1 LISRARYSPPIN
13 NENCAEPCDAF
24 RQPCFGTMSTVLPR
38 LNSSPMPIIRRLLTR
53 RSCLCCL
60 RCVRHSLHS
69 DAEATVSTPS
79 NIGVCPCTSKLC
91 PATTLLTVRYTPCRP
106 PSPSS
111 ISLDPHAPG
120 SIYNLFVDIRTYIYK
135 TVHPTLCSVFLI
147 SWAECGTSHTVRPL
161 HLPYLSNFTTPG
173 TPLSP
178 TSASASAL
186 PITDADILD

>member
-1 LISRARYSPPIN
+1 MISRARYSPPIN

-120 SIYNLFVDIRTYIYK
+120 SIYNLFVDIRTYIYIRLYIQ
-135 TVHPTLCSVFLI
+135 HYALFSSYPGRSAGPAILSARSI
-147 SWAECGTSHTVRPL
+147 YHT
-161 HLPYLSNFTTPG
+161 F
-173 TPLSP
+173 P
-178 TSASASAL
+178 TSQHQAHLYRRHQHRHRPSR
-186 PITDADILD
+186 